1 MSHPVLIISHSMGLS
16 LSGNESGEVLGFIV
30 EESHSLLSVM
40 ARQAFATHR
49 PFRAIIM
56 DAEGSPML
64 WVGAVLNLHVNVG
77 HLCFRPAPQTLR
89 MDQF

>member
-1 MSHPVLIISHSMGLS
+1 
-16 LSGNESGEVLGFIV
+16 
-30 EESHSLLSVM
+30 M

-56 DAEGSPML
+56 DAEGSPVL
-64 WVGAVLNLHVNVG
+64 WVGTILILHVNVG
-77 HLCFRPAPQTLR
+77 HLRIQPAPQTLR